1 MKLFLIWLLGVPLM
15 VASIVAVPAVARFVA
30 PASDYSQQCLL
41 DDQRYDMSLAVTDQ
55 GHRIR
60 CHARSIK

>member
-15 VASIVAVPAVARFVA
+15 VASIVGVPAVARLVS
-30 PASDYSQQCLL
+30 PASDYTQQCLL
-41 DDQRYDMSLAVTDQ
+41 DDQRYDMSLAVADQ
-55 GHRIR
+55 GHRVR